1 MIDKTV
7 FSINLWDVYQKEGRQ
22 CAEKGD
28 LDGALE
34 RFQAALEK
42 AESYGSN
49 DPRVASSKRCV
60 AEVFS
65 KQGKLAEAA
74 KLYDDALE
82 LLEQELGED
91 SSTLLKTLRSYA
103 KLLTQTDDTD
113 MLAKVSNRIAEI
125 ESKSSE
131 SVVTSDIFEE
141 CLPDDADVI
150 PMTPEQKMRIMELLQ
165 RGEVSEKS
173 RTIIMGKLDES
184 PTCKW
189 AHECQ
194 GKMRRE
200 IVRSY
205 QPESLRN
212 KDDEDEI
219 CYD

>member
-1 MIDKTV
+1 MGKRIVIDKTV

-103 KLLTQTDDTD
+103 KLLTQTDIPISKIATESGFTSFNNLSRVFKKHKGTSPSDYR
-113 MLAKVSNRIAEI
+113 KSN
-125 ESKSSE
+125 
-131 SVVTSDIFEE
+131 
-141 CLPDDADVI
+141 
-150 PMTPEQKMRIMELLQ
+150 
-165 RGEVSEKS
+165 
-173 RTIIMGKLDES
+173 KL
-184 PTCKW
+184 
-189 AHECQ
+189 
-194 GKMRRE
+194 
-200 IVRSY
+200 
-205 QPESLRN
+205 
-212 KDDEDEI
+212 
-219 CYD
+219 